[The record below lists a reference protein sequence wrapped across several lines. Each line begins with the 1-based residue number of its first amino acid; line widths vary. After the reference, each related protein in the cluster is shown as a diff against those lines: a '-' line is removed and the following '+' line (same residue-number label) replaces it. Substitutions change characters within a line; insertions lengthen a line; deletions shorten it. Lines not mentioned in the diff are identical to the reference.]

1 MRILVIGATGFVG
14 GRLVRLLASADHE
27 VAGLARNEAAE
38 KSLSEAGVAA
48 VMGDLSSPAP
58 IVRSLARFDA
68 VCFMPRID
76 FTQEFIVVKLLLDA
90 LESSGKRFIYTSGTG
105 VLNHRTDGAW
115 HEASYAEDDAFTP
128 FPRVAAR
135 CDTEN
140 WVRAAAARGIH
151 AMVVRPPLIW
161 GYGTA
166 RGLAALHASARS
178 GAICYLGPGL
188 NVMSSIH
195 VDDLAD
201 IYALALARGVP
212 GALYHAVSGETNWRS
227 LAAEVARLRDLPT
240 RSIEF
245 TEAQALFGDA
255 VALVIFSVC
264 SRSRCPRTRG
274 ELGWTP
280 NSDRLD
286 IFAELAHPKFMA
298 ITDARPDDLQYTY
311 GTREDL
317 IAARSIERHTR

>member
-14 GRLVRLLASADHE
+14 GRLVRRLADAGHE

-38 KSLSEAGVAA
+38 KNLSAAGVAA
-48 VMGDLSSPAP
+48 VRGDLSSPGP
-58 IVRSLARFDA
+58 VVRSLARFDA

-76 FTQEFIVVKLLLDA
+76 FSQELVVVKLLLDA
-90 LESSGKRFIYTSGTG
+90 LAGSGKRFIYTSGTG
-105 VLNHRTDGAW
+105 VLNHKTDGAW

-128 FPRVAAR
+128 FSRVAAR

-140 WVRAAAARGIH
+140 WVRAAADRGIH

-201 IYALALARGVP
+201 IYALALERGAS

-227 LAAEVARLRDLPT
+227 LAAEVARLRGLST
-240 RSIEF
+240 RSIDF
-245 TEAQALFGDA
+245 AQAQLMFGNA
-255 VALVIFSVC
+255 IALVIFSVC

-280 NSDRLD
+280 KHDRLD

-298 ITDARPDDLQYTY
+298 ITDTRPDDLEYTY

-317 IAARSIERHTR
+317 VAARERHNR

>member
-1 MRILVIGATGFVG
+1 MRVLVIGATGFVG
-14 GRLVRLLASADHE
+14 GRLARLLADAGHE

-38 KSLSEAGVAA
+38 KSLSEAGISS
-48 VMGDLSSPAP
+48 VMGDLASPAP

-68 VCFMPRID
+68 VCFMPRVD
-76 FTQEFIVVKLLLDA
+76 FSQEFVVVKLLLDA
-90 LESSGKRFIYTSGTG
+90 LASSGKRFIYTSGSG
-105 VLNHRTDGAW
+105 VLNHKTDGDW

-140 WVRAAAARGIH
+140 WVRAAAKRGIH

-178 GAICYLGPGL
+178 GAICYLGRGL

-201 IYALALARGVP
+201 IYALALEKGVS

-227 LAAEVARLRDLPT
+227 LAAEVARLRGLPT
-240 RSIEF
+240 RSIDF
-245 TEAQALFGDA
+245 AEAQVLFGNA
-255 VALVIFSVC
+255 IALVIFSVC
-264 SRSRCPRTRG
+264 SRCRCPRTRG

-298 ITDARPDDLQYTY
+298 ITDTRVDDLEYTY

-317 IAARSIERHTR
+317 LIEGRKR

>member
-1 MRILVIGATGFVG
+1 MRVLVIGATGFVG
-14 GRLVRLLASADHE
+14 GRLARLLADAGHE

-38 KSLSEAGVAA
+38 KSLSEAGISS
-48 VMGDLSSPAP
+48 VMGDLASPAP

-68 VCFMPRID
+68 VCFMPRVD
-76 FTQEFIVVKLLLDA
+76 FSQEFVVVKLLLDA
-90 LESSGKRFIYTSGTG
+90 LASSGKRFIYTSGSG
-105 VLNHRTDGAW
+105 VLNHKTDGDW

-140 WVRAAAARGIH
+140 WVRAAAKRGIH

-178 GAICYLGPGL
+178 GAICYLGRGL

-201 IYALALARGVP
+201 IYALALEKGVS

-227 LAAEVARLRDLPT
+227 LAAEVARLRGLPT

-245 TEAQALFGDA
+245 AEAQALFGNA
-255 VALVIFSVC
+255 IALVIFSVC
-264 SRSRCPRTRG
+264 SRCRCPRTRG

-280 NSDRLD
+280 NADRLD

-298 ITDARPDDLQYTY
+298 ITDTRPDDLEYTY

-317 IAARSIERHTR
+317 VAARIEGRKR

>member
-14 GRLVRLLASADHE
+14 GRLARRLADAGHE
-27 VAGLARNEAAE
+27 VAGLARSEAAE
-38 KSLSEAGVAA
+38 QSLRAAGFTAIT
-48 VMGDLSSPAP
+48 GDLATPAP
-58 IVRSLARFDA
+58 VARALERFDA
-68 VCFMPRID
+68 VYFMPRID
-76 FTQEFIVVKLLLDA
+76 FSQEFTVVKLLLDA
-90 LESSGKRFIYTSGTG
+90 LAGSGKRFIYTSGTG
-105 VLNHRTDGAW
+105 VLNHKTDGAW

-140 WVRAAAARGIH
+140 WVRAAATQGVH

-178 GAICYLGPGL
+178 GAVCYLGAGL

-201 IYALALARGVP
+201 IYALALERGVA

-227 LAAEVARLRDLPT
+227 LAAEVARLRGLPT
-240 RSIEF
+240 RSIDF
-245 TEAQALFGDA
+245 AEAQVLFGKA
-255 VALVIFSVC
+255 IALVIFSVC
-264 SRSRCPRTRG
+264 SRCRCPRTRA
-274 ELGWTP
+274 ELGWIP
-280 NSDRLD
+280 RSDRLD
-286 IFAELAHPKFMA
+286 IFAELAHAKFMA
-298 ITDARPDDLQYTY
+298 ITGTRADDLEYTY

-317 IAARSIERHTR
+317 VAARSDVRSS

>member
-1 MRILVIGATGFVG
+1 MRVLVIGATGFVG
-14 GRLVRLLASADHE
+14 GRLVRRLADAGHE

-38 KSLSEAGVAA
+38 QSLAAAGVG
-48 VMGDLSSPAP
+48 VVLGDLANPAP
-58 IVRSLARFDA
+58 VVRSLARFDA
-68 VCFMPRID
+68 VCFMPRVD
-76 FTQEFIVVKLLLDA
+76 FSQELAVIKLLLDA
-90 LESSGKRFIYTSGTG
+90 LAGSGKRFIYTSGTG
-105 VLNHRTDGAW
+105 VLNHQTDGAW
-115 HEASYAEDDAFTP
+115 HEASYAEDDAFVP

-140 WVRAAAARGIH
+140 SVRAAVARGIH
-151 AMVVRPPLIW
+151 AVVVRPPLIW

-166 RGLAALHASARS
+166 RSLAALHASARS
-178 GAICYLGPGL
+178 GAVCYLGPGL

-201 IYALALARGVP
+201 IFALALERGAS

-227 LAAEVARLRDLPT
+227 LAAEVARLRGLST
-240 RSIEF
+240 RSIDF
-245 TEAQALFGDA
+245 AEAQNLFGNA
-255 VALVIFSVC
+255 IALVIFSVC

-280 NSDRLD
+280 NPGRLD

-298 ITDARPDDLQYTY
+298 ITDARADDLEYTY

-317 IAARSIERHTR
+317 DRPLIKRRSR

>member
-14 GRLVRLLASADHE
+14 GRLARLLAGAGHE
-27 VAGLARNEAAE
+27 VTGLARNQAAE
-38 KSLSEAGVAA
+38 KKLSEAGITA
-48 VMGDLSSPAP
+48 VMGDLADPSPL
-58 IVRSLARFDA
+58 VRSLGRFDA
-68 VCFMPRID
+68 VCFMPRVD
-76 FTQEFIVVKLLLDA
+76 FSQEFIVVKLLLDA
-90 LESSGKRFIYTSGTG
+90 LEGSGKRFIYTSGTG
-105 VLNHRTDGAW
+105 VLSHRTDGGW
-115 HEASYAEDDAFTP
+115 HEASYAEDDVFTP

-135 CDTEN
+135 CATEN
-140 WVRAAAARGIH
+140 WVRQAAARGVH

-161 GYGTA
+161 GHGTA

-178 GAICYLGPGL
+178 GAICHLGAGL

-201 IYALALARGVP
+201 IYALALERGVS

-227 LAAEVARLRDLPT
+227 LAAEVARLRGLPI
-240 RSIEF
+240 RSIDF
-245 TEAQALFGDA
+245 AEAQALFGDA
-255 VALVIFSVC
+255 IALVIFSVC
-264 SRSRCPRTRG
+264 SRCRCPRTRG

-280 NSDRLD
+280 KSDRLD

-298 ITDARPDDLQYTY
+298 ITEARPDDLQYTY

-317 IAARSIERHTR
+317 LAARR

>member
-1 MRILVIGATGFVG
+1 MR
-14 GRLVRLLASADHE
+14 RLADAGHE

-38 KSLSEAGVAA
+38 KTLAGAGVAA
-48 VMGDLSSPAP
+48 LMGDLASPAP
-58 IVRSLARFDA
+58 IVRALARFDA

-76 FTQEFIVVKLLLDA
+76 FTQELAVVKLLLDA
-90 LESSGKRFIYTSGTG
+90 LAESGKRFIFTSGTG
-105 VLNHRTDGAW
+105 VLNHKTDGAW

-135 CDTEN
+135 CETEN
-140 WVRAAAARGIH
+140 WVRAAADRGVH

-201 IYALALARGVP
+201 IYALALERGAA

-227 LAAEVARLRDLPT
+227 LAAEVARLRGLST
-240 RSIEF
+240 RSIGF
-245 TEAQALFGDA
+245 AEAQALFGNA
-255 VALVIFSVC
+255 IALVIFSVC

-280 NSDRLD
+280 SSDRLD
-286 IFAELAHPKFMA
+286 LFAELAHPKFMA
-298 ITDARPDDLQYTY
+298 ITDSRVDDLEYTY

-317 IAARSIERHTR
+317 AAARGRERHNR

>member
-14 GRLVRLLASADHE
+14 GRLVRLLAAAGHE
-27 VAGLARNEAAE
+27 VAGLARNETAE
-38 KSLSEAGVAA
+38 RSLSEAGVTAI
-48 VMGDLSSPAP
+48 MGDLTDPRP
-58 IVRSLARFDA
+58 IAKSLASFDA

-76 FTQEFIVVKLLLDA
+76 FSQELVVVKLLVDA
-90 LESSGKRFIYTSGTG
+90 LEGSGKRFIYTSGTG
-105 VLNHRTDGAW
+105 VLNHRTEGAW
-115 HEASYAEDDAFTP
+115 HEASYAEDDVFTP

-135 CDTEN
+135 CETEK
-140 WVRAAAARGIH
+140 WVRAAADRGVH

-166 RGLAALHASARS
+166 RSLAALHASART
-178 GAICYLGPGL
+178 GAVCYLGAGL
-188 NVMSSIH
+188 NVMSNIH

-201 IYALALARGVP
+201 IHALALDRGIS

-227 LAAEVARLRDLPT
+227 LAAEVARLRGLPT
-240 RSIEF
+240 RSVDF
-245 TEAQALFGDA
+245 AEAQALFGNA

-264 SRSRCPRTRG
+264 SRTRCPRTRD

-280 NSDRLD
+280 NPGRLD

-298 ITDARPDDLQYTY
+298 ITDKAVDDLEYTY

-317 IAARSIERHTR
+317 HHARSRARSQ